1 MTPSEQVVYDA
12 LVSKGY
18 TVTNKG
24 WPDFLAWKDG
34 RAVAIEV
41 KQGQDWVKPHQNAV
55 HETLR
60 MMGLPVQT
68 IHLRTNPEVADKRV
82 SEALETVFEQT
93 QPRDLADQIGADL
106 ELRIALDGVYLP

>member
-1 MTPSEQVVYDA
+1 MTPAEQVVYDA

-41 KQGQDWVKPHQNAV
+41 KYGADRVWPHQNLV

-60 MMGLPVQT
+60 SMGIPVQV
-68 IHLRTNPEVADKRV
+68 IHLRTNPEIADQRV
-82 SEALETVFEQT
+82 SEALEKVFEQT
-93 QPRDLADQIGADL
+93 PPCKPEDTIIADL
-106 ELRIALDGVYLP
+106 DAREALGDIYLP

>member
-1 MTPSEQVVYDA
+1 MTPAEQTVYDA

-24 WPDFLAWKDG
+24 WPDLLAWKDG

-41 KQGQDWVKPHQNAV
+41 KQGQDTVKPHQNET
-55 HETLR
+55 HEILR
-60 MMGLPVQT
+60 MMGVPVQV
-68 IHLRTNPEVADKRV
+68 IHLRTNPEIADRRV

-93 QPRDLADQIGADL
+93 PARDYADTVIADL
-106 ELRIALDGVYLP
+106 DLREALDGVYLP